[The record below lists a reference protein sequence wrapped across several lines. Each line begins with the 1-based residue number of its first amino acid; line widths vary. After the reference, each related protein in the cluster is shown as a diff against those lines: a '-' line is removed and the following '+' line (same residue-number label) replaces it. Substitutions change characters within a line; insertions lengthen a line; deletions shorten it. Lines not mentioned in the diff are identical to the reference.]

1 MLLTLTPRHFDQTLG
16 KAHAVPLRHP
26 QILDR
31 INGRSCI
38 TLWLDGR
45 PVEKPGASVQ
55 DVAANGDGRCH
66 LNLPYETSN
75 LPRDQWCGMLWVS
88 LPGDIDPRS
97 VPGCVVVELSEANAS
112 TPTRTSD
119 DGPLLIIGPQRSGT
133 TALQTALDAST
144 RYRAPRDVCMHAWN
158 TLEGFFSAQSLWRL
172 VSHPFISPFAS
183 QSVPPPFR
191 TGVFDDCAMADA
203 ILDSIAR
210 HVDEVFRLAACGS
223 PCWIDKSPG
232 WEPVIL
238 APLFRALFPTGR
250 VIFMTRRPES
260 CVLSIIRLEGR
271 LTPSLSDPQ
280 LVDAIG
286 RNSAVWVLAMYL
298 WRTLVKP
305 LVPSVSTLVLS
316 MEAMQR
322 REAAALDRV
331 AVFLDLNS
339 AEASAFA
346 TALDRVPLPRHA
358 NRPNEVEDDVSALV
372 SALCKPEAERWD
384 LATALSALPEHDAII
399 RARAAFERRL
409 RQMIGW
415 IGFRQEFIPPL
426 VADMAGPAPEPPPA
440 TESEEASMESNPT
453 NADANAPGAMGAAST
468 LQTTAAERPA
478 ARPAAPPVLP
488 APGPLLAARLARE
501 PA

>member
-31 INGRSCI
+31 INGRSRI

-55 DVAANGDGRCH
+55 DVAANGDGKCH
-66 LNLPYETSN
+66 LNLPYEISV
-75 LPRDQWCGMLWVS
+75 LPRDQWCGMLWIS
-88 LPGDIDPRS
+88 LPGDADPRS
-97 VPGCVVVELSEANAS
+97 VAGCVVVELSEVDEPKPVAR
-112 TPTRTSD
+112 PM

-172 VSHPFISPFAS
+172 VSHPFTSPFAN
-183 QSVPPPFR
+183 QSAPPPFR

-232 WEPVIL
+232 WEPVVL

-250 VIFMTRRPES
+250 VVFMTRRPES

-286 RNSAVWVLAMYL
+286 RNCAVWVMAMYL
-298 WRTLVKP
+298 WRTLVEP
-305 LVPSVSTLVLS
+305 LVPSESRLVLS

-322 REAAALDRV
+322 RDAAALDRV
-331 AVFLDLNS
+331 SAFLDLNS
-339 AEASAFA
+339 TEASAFA
-346 TALDRVPLPRHA
+346 TALDRVPLLRHV
-358 NRPNEVEDDVSALV
+358 NRPDEVEPDAVHLV
-372 SALCKPEAERWD
+372 SALCAAESQRWNFPQLDQGFSGD
-384 LATALSALPEHDAII
+384 LLGL
-399 RARAAFERRL
+399 ARTKFERRL
-409 RQMIGW
+409 GQMLSQ
-415 IGFRQEFIPPL
+415 IGFGQAVVEPL
-426 VADMAGPAPEPPPA
+426 VAGISGNSGAPLPPSP
-440 TESEEASMESNPT
+440 S
-453 NADANAPGAMGAAST
+453 
-468 LQTTAAERPA
+468 LER
-478 ARPAAPPVLP
+478 
-488 APGPLLAARLARE
+488 GPLLTARLLRSLRT
-501 PA
+501 